1 MYDVAIIGC
10 GIVGAA
16 VAYELSRYD
25 LKVIVLEK
33 ENDVSCGTSR
43 ANSGIMHAG
52 YDPKPGTLMAKLN
65 VEGAHLAKE
74 LAQVLGFSYE
84 QCGSLVLA
92 FSQEERETLRTLY
105 DRGLQNGVEGMEL
118 WDTETL
124 RSREPGVS
132 EEAVAALYAS
142 TAAIVIPW
150 EMTLALA
157 ETAVCNGTEVR
168 LDSGVTDIQKTKDG
182 YLISTVSGDVQ
193 TRFVVNA
200 AGLFSD
206 KVHNMVAAP
215 EFRIIPERGEYYL
228 LDQST
233 GGTVHHVVFQCP
245 TAAGKGVLVAPTT
258 HGSTIAGPTSE
269 FVEDASDVAT
279 TAGGLERVRTMA
291 HKSIPSLA
299 FRENIR
305 NFSGNRATVD
315 RDDFIIAEAKGAPG
329 FFDLAGI
336 KSPGL
341 TAAPAIGK
349 MTVELLHGAG
359 LALQEKEAFVPRPQ
373 STHFSHLTPAEKQKL
388 VAEKPAFGRII
399 CRCES
404 VTEGQIFEAFRSP
417 IPPRSVDGI
426 KRRCDAGLGRCQG
439 GFCGPRIVELLYQEL
454 GVSPLEVL
462 LDTAGS
468 YILTSETK
476 GGGCNA

>member
-25 LKVIVLEK
+25 LKVVVLEK

-65 VEGAHLAKE
+65 VEGSHLVKG
-74 LAQVLGFSYE
+74 LAEEMGFSYE

-92 FSQEERETLRTLY
+92 FSEEEEDTLRTLH

-118 WDTETL
+118 WDAETL
-124 RSREPGVS
+124 RDREPGVS
-132 EEAVAALYAS
+132 GEAVAALYAP

-150 EMTLALA
+150 EVTLALA
-157 ETAVCNGTEVR
+157 ETAVCNGAEVR
-168 LDSGVTDIQKTKDG
+168 LDSGVTDIQKIKDG
-182 YLISTVSGDVQ
+182 YLISTASGEVS

-200 AGLFSD
+200 AGLFAD

-228 LDQST
+228 LDKST
-233 GGTVHHVVFQCP
+233 GGTVRHVVFQCP
-245 TAAGKGVLVAPTT
+245 IATGKGVLVAPTT

-269 FVEDASDVAT
+269 FIEDASDVAT
-279 TAGGLERVRTMA
+279 TSRGLERLRTMA
-291 HKSIPSLA
+291 HKSVPNLA

-305 NFSGNRATVD
+305 NFSGNRATAD

-341 TAAPAIGK
+341 TAAPAIAK
-349 MTVELLHGAG
+349 MAVALLGRAG
-359 LALQEKEAFVPRPQ
+359 LGLQEKEAFEPRPQ
-373 STHFSHLTPAEKQKL
+373 PTHFSHLTPTEKQKL
-388 VAEKPAFGRII
+388 VAENPAFGRII

-404 VTEGQIFEAFRSP
+404 VTEGQIIEAFRSP

-439 GFCGPRIVELLYQEL
+439 GFCGPRIVELLSREL
-454 GVSPLEVL
+454 GISPLEVL
-462 LDTAGS
+462 QDTAGS

-476 GGGCNA
+476 GGGCHA